1 MRRNYIHSL
10 HKCDVD
16 YSSPPKSWNLVGV
29 AQKKP
34 KKKWSRP
41 KINFFSSS
49 RKAAGEEKVLYALWW
64 AKIERSFCNICERG
78 KPQDVHINSCT
89 HHILKK
95 SFHAKLLQLTHA
107 LTNLKSTPLYIGKG
121 VCATWIDSH
130 EFRKSDS

>member
-16 YSSPPKSWNLVGV
+16 YSSPKKSWNLVGV

-49 RKAAGEEKVLYALWW
+49 KKAAGGEKVLYALWW

-78 KPQDVHINSCT
+78 KPQDVHLNSCT
-89 HHILKK
+89 HHISKK
-95 SFHAKLLQLTHA
+95 SFHAKLNSADTC
-107 LTNLKSTPLYIGKG
+107 TYKSEKYTTVY
-121 VCATWIDSH
+121 W
-130 EFRKSDS
+130 